1 MFQYLKRRLGIDDL
15 EKQIRLYANPWRE
28 IGNCLSQMNDQLT
41 DINVSVKGHAS
52 HGFSRH
58 TEVMARLGMI
68 LTDLEKG
75 LAKETGTRKLSKR
88 EKNKDE

>member
-1 MFQYLKRRLGIDDL
+1 MFNFLKRRLGIDDL

-41 DINVSVKGHAS
+41 DINVSVKSHAS

-58 TEVMARLGMI
+58 TEVIARLGMI
-68 LTDLEKG
+68 LTDLEKLLSKEPSLRK
-75 LAKETGTRKLSKR
+75 LAKK
-88 EKNKDE
+88 EKAKK

>member
-1 MFQYLKRRLGIDDL
+1 MFNFLKRRLGIDDL

-52 HGFSRH
+52 YGFSRH

-68 LTDLEKG
+68 LTDLEKVLSKEPSLRK
-75 LAKETGTRKLSKR
+75 LAKK
-88 EKNKDE
+88 EKVQK